1 MHVAKF
7 DETPINKDAAKNG
20 ILTPPDLRE
29 HAAVNVRCWPS
40 KPKDTAAIDLPTGLV
55 PDWQERAVARLGE
68 LLDKN
73 KALRV
78 FMDICVRCGACADK
92 CQYYLGTGD
101 PQNMPVARAELLRA
115 VYRRY
120 FTLGGRL
127 FPEANNAA
135 DLDEAMLDRWYTY
148 FYQCSECRRCSVF
161 CPYGIDTA
169 EITMAAREIM
179 ASIGV
184 STKYVTEVVAKVYE
198 TGNNLGIPPA
208 AWKDNCEF
216 LEEDLEEETGVP
228 LRFPVDDHGA
238 DVLLVP
244 PSADNFAN
252 TDTMIGYAK
261 LFHVLGVRWTT
272 STYCNEGGNFGLFL
286 NFANLRKVN
295 QRILTAA
302 RMLGVKTI
310 IWGECGPAWRA
321 GILTPTL
328 NGPMDM
334 FDPPYPYHISQ
345 YIVDMLQKGALNGKI
360 DKTANDDLLVTYH
373 DPCNP
378 ARAGQLIEE
387 PRQVVRASCN
397 RFVEMPAD
405 TIREKTFC
413 CGAGGGLLTDELM
426 PIRMA
431 GGKPRAMAVKHVQAN
446 YLATPCAIC
455 KAQLP
460 EVMKYWDVPVKVGG
474 VIDLLANAL
483 KL

>member
-1 MHVAKF
+1 MAKF
-7 DETPINKDAAKNG
+7 DETPIIQDPAKEG
-20 ILTPPDLRE
+20 ILAPPPIRE
-29 HAAVNVRCWPS
+29 HASAEVRCWPG
-40 KPKDTAAIDLPTGLV
+40 KAKDHKAINLPEERV
-55 PDWQERAVARLGE
+55 PDWQQKGIAKLGE
-68 LLDKN
+68 LLEKN

-78 FMDICVRCGACADK
+78 YMDICVRCGACADK
-92 CQYYLGTGD
+92 CQFYLGTGD
-101 PQNMPVARAELLRA
+101 PQNMPVARAELLRQ
-115 VYRRY
+115 VFRRY
-120 FTLGGRL
+120 YTLGGRM
-127 FPEANNAA
+127 FPDLSCAA
-135 DLDEAMLDRWYTY
+135 EFDEEMLEKWYTY

-179 ASIGV
+179 SSIGV
-184 STKYVTEVVAKVYE
+184 ATKYVTEVVAKLYE
-198 TGNNLGIPPA
+198 RGNNLGIPPL
-208 AWKDNCEF
+208 AWIDNCEF
-216 LEEDLEEETGVP
+216 LEEDVEDEEGIA
-228 LRFPVDDHGA
+228 LRFPVDEQGA

-252 TDTMIGYAK
+252 VDTMIGYAK
-261 LFHVLGVRWTT
+261 LFHLLGIRWTT

-286 NFANLRKVN
+286 NYYNLKKVN
-295 QRILTAA
+295 KRIIDAA

-310 IWGECGPAWRA
+310 IWGECGHAWRG

-345 YIVDMLQKGALNGKI
+345 FIVDMLRKGALDGKI
-360 DKTANDDLLVTYH
+360 DKSANDDYLVTYH

-378 ARAGQLIEE
+378 ARAGQLVEE
-387 PRQVVRASCN
+387 PREVLRASCN

-405 TIREKTFC
+405 TIREKTYC
-413 CGAGGGLLTDELM
+413 CGAGGGLLTDEVM

-431 GGKPRAMAVKHVQAN
+431 GGKPRAMAVKHVGAN

-460 EVMKYWDVPVKVGG
+460 EVMSYWDVPVQVGG

>member
-1 MHVAKF
+1 MAKF
-7 DETPINKDAAKNG
+7 DETPIIKDPAQEG
-20 ILTPPDLRE
+20 LLLPPDMRE
-29 HAAVNVRCWPS
+29 HASVDVRCWPG
-40 KPKDTAAIDLPTGLV
+40 KPKDHQAIGLPEARV
-55 PDWQERAVARLGE
+55 PDWQDKAITKLGE
-68 LLDKN
+68 LLENN

-78 FMDICVRCGACADK
+78 YMDICVRCGACTDK

-101 PQNMPVARAELLRA
+101 PQNMPVARAELLRK

-127 FPEANNAA
+127 FPNLTDAA
-135 DLDEAMLDRWYTY
+135 DLDEEMLEKWYTY

-169 EITMAAREIM
+169 EITMAAREVM
-179 ASIGV
+179 CSIGV
-184 STKYVTEVVAKVYE
+184 ATKYVTEVVAKVYE
-198 TGNNLGIPPA
+198 TGNNLGIPAPA
-208 AWKDNCEF
+208 WIDNCEF
-216 LEEDLEEETGVP
+216 LEEDVEEEEG
-228 LRFPVDDHGA
+228 LAIRFPVDEKGA
-238 DVLLVP
+238 EILLVP

-252 TDTMIGYAK
+252 VDTMIGYGK
-261 LFHVLGVRWTT
+261 LFHLLGISWTT
-272 STYCNEGGNFGLFL
+272 STYCNEAGNFGLFL
-286 NFANLRKVN
+286 NYHNLQKVN
-295 QRILTAA
+295 ARILEAA
-302 RMLGVKTI
+302 RDLGVKTI
-310 IWGECGPAWRA
+310 IWGECGHAWRA

-328 NGPMDM
+328 NGPMDD

-345 YIVDMLQKGALNGKI
+345 FIVDMLRKGALAGKI
-360 DKTANDDLLVTYH
+360 DKCANDDLLVTYH

-378 ARAGQLIEE
+378 ARAGQLLEE
-387 PRQVVRASCN
+387 PREVIRASCN

-413 CGAGGGLLTDELM
+413 CGAGGGLLTDEVM

-431 GGKPRAMAVKHVQAN
+431 GGKPRAMAVKHVGAN

-460 EVMKYWDVPVKVGG
+460 EVMHYWDVPVKVGG

-483 KL
+483 KM

>member
-1 MHVAKF
+1 MAKF
-7 DETPINKDAAKNG
+7 DETPILKDPAVNG
-20 ILTPPDLRE
+20 ILKPPDLRE
-29 HAAVNVRCWPS
+29 DASAGVKCWPS
-40 KPKDTAAIDLPTGLV
+40 KPKDTVQIDLPPERV
-55 PDWQERAVARLGE
+55 PDWQARGVAKLGE
-68 LLDKN
+68 LLEKN

-92 CQYYLGTGD
+92 CQFYLGTGD
-101 PQNMPVARAELLRA
+101 PHNMPVARAELLRA

-120 FTLGGRL
+120 FTPGGRW
-127 FPEANNAA
+127 FPQANNAA
-135 DLDEAMLDRWYTY
+135 DFDEEMLALWYTY

-169 EITMAAREIM
+169 EITTAAREIM
-179 ASIGV
+179 CAIGV

-198 TGNNLGIPPA
+198 HGNNLGIPPA

-216 LEEDLEEETGVP
+216 LEDDLLEQTGAP
-228 LRFPVDDHGA
+228 IKFPVDDQGA

-286 NFANLRKVN
+286 NYANLKKVN
-295 QRILTAA
+295 KRIVDAA

-310 IWGECGPAWRA
+310 IWGECGHAWKA

-334 FDPPYPYHISQ
+334 FDPPYPYHICQ
-345 YIVDMLQKGALNGKI
+345 YVADMLRRGAFDGKI
-360 DKTANDDLLVTYH
+360 DKSANDQYLVTYH

-378 ARAGQLIEE
+378 ARAGQLLEE
-387 PRQVVRASCN
+387 PREVVRASCN
-397 RFVEMPAD
+397 RFIEMPAD

-413 CGAGGGLLTDELM
+413 CGAGGGLLTDEVM

-431 GGKPRAMAVKHVQAN
+431 GGKPRAMAVKHVKAN

-460 EVMKYWDVPVKVGG
+460 EVMKYWDVPAEVGG
-474 VIDLLANAL
+474 VVQLLGNAL

>member
-1 MHVAKF
+1 MAKF
-7 DETPINKDAAKNG
+7 DETPIIKDAAKDG
-20 ILTPPDLRE
+20 IVTPPALRE
-29 HAAVNVRCWPS
+29 HVGAHLRCWPS
-40 KPKDTAAIDLPTGLV
+40 KPKDTLPIGLPTERL
-55 PDWQERAVARLGE
+55 PDWQERGIAKFAE
-68 LLDKN
+68 LLEHN

-78 FMDICVRCGACADK
+78 YMDICVRCGACTDK
-92 CQYYLGTGD
+92 CQFYLGTGD
-101 PQNMPVARAELLRA
+101 PQNFPVARAELMRK

-120 FTLGGRL
+120 FLPGGRL
-127 FPEANNAA
+127 SPGMSDAA
-135 DLDEAMLDRWYTY
+135 DFDEEMLEKWYTY

-169 EITMAAREIM
+169 EITMAAREILC
-179 ASIGV
+179 SIGV

-208 AWKDNCEF
+208 AWLDNCQF
-216 LEEDLEEETGVP
+216 LEGEMMEETGLP
-228 LRFPVDDHGA
+228 IRFPVDDYGA

-252 TDTMIGYAK
+252 VDTMIGYGK
-261 LFHVLGVRWTT
+261 LFHALGMSWTT

-286 NFANLRKVN
+286 NYANLKRVN
-295 QRILTAA
+295 KRIVDAA
-302 RMLGVKTI
+302 RMLSVKTI
-310 IWGECGPAWRA
+310 IWGECGHAWRG

-345 YIVDMLQKGALNGKI
+345 FIVDVLNKGALNGRI
-360 DKTANDDLLVTYH
+360 DKSANDEYLVTYH

-378 ARAGQLIEE
+378 ARAGQLLDE
-387 PRQVVRASCN
+387 PRQILKACCN
-397 RFVEMPAD
+397 RFVEMPEN

-413 CGAGGGLLTDELM
+413 CGAGGGLLTDEVM
-426 PIRMA
+426 SIRMA
-431 GGKPRAMAVKHVQAN
+431 GGKPRAMAVKHTGAN
-446 YLATPCAIC
+446 FLATICAIC

-460 EVMKYWDVPVKVGG
+460 EAMKYWGVDVQVGG
-474 VIDLLANAL
+474 VIQLLGNAL

>member
-1 MHVAKF
+1 MAKF
-7 DETPINKDAAKNG
+7 DEKPILKDAAVNG
-20 ILTPPDLRE
+20 LLRPPDLRE
-29 HAAVNVRCWPS
+29 GASAGVKCHPS
-40 KPKDTAAIDLPTGLV
+40 KPKDTRAINLPTERV
-55 PDWQERAVARLGE
+55 ADWQAVGVAKLGE
-68 LLDKN
+68 LLETN

-92 CQYYLGTGD
+92 CQFYLGTGD
-101 PQNMPVARAELLRA
+101 PQNMPVARAELLRK

-120 FTLGGRL
+120 FTALGKRA
-127 FPEANNAA
+127 PAAA
-135 DLDEAMLDRWYTY
+135 DAMDFDECALEEWYTY
-148 FYQCSECRRCSVF
+148 FYQCSQCRRCSVF

-169 EITMAAREIM
+169 EITTAAREIM

-184 STKYVTEVVAKVYE
+184 TTKYVTEVVAKVYE
-198 TGNNLGIPPA
+198 QGNNLGIPPA

-216 LEEDLEEETGVP
+216 LEEDLLEQTGHP
-228 LRFPVDDHGA
+228 IRFPVDDQGA

-272 STYCNEGGNFGLFL
+272 STYCNEAGNFGLFL
-286 NFANLRKVN
+286 NYDHLKQVN
-295 QRILTAA
+295 ARILEAA
-302 RMLGVKTI
+302 RMLGVKRI
-310 IWGECGPAWRA
+310 IWGECGHAWKA
-321 GILTPTL
+321 AILTPAL
-328 NGPMDM
+328 NGPMDA

-345 YIVDMLQKGALNGKI
+345 YTAEMIRRGALNGRI
-360 DKTANDDLLVTYH
+360 DKSANDEYVVTYH

-387 PRQVVRASCN
+387 PREIIRACVN
-397 RFVEMPAD
+397 HFVEMPAD
-405 TIREKTFC
+405 TIRDKTFC

-431 GGKPRAMAVKHVQAN
+431 GGKPRAMAVKHVKAN
-446 YLATPCAIC
+446 FLATICAIC

-460 EVMKYWDVPVKVGG
+460 ESMKYWDVPVQVGG
-474 VIDLLANAL
+474 VIQLLGNAL

>member
-1 MHVAKF
+1 MKF
-7 DETPINKDAAKNG
+7 DETPIVKDPAKEG
-20 ILTPPDLRE
+20 ILSPPNIRE
-29 HAAVNVRCWPS
+29 NASAAVRCYPS
-40 KPKDTAAIDLPTGLV
+40 KPKDTQAIGLPGERV
-55 PDWQERAVARLGE
+55 PNWQEKGIAKFAE
-68 LLDKN
+68 LLEKN

-78 FMDICVRCGACADK
+78 YMDICVRCGACTDK
-92 CQYYLGTGD
+92 CQFYLGTGD
-101 PQNMPVARAELLRA
+101 PQNFPVMRAELMRK

-120 FTLGGRL
+120 FTPAGR
-127 FPEANNAA
+127 ANTLSEAA
-135 DLDEAMLDRWYTY
+135 DFDEEMLEKWYTY

-198 TGNNLGIPPA
+198 RGNNLGIPPA

-216 LEEDLEEETGVP
+216 LEQDVEEETGKP
-228 LRFPVDDHGA
+228 IRFPVDDYGA
-238 DVLLVP
+238 DILLVP

-252 TDTMIGYAK
+252 VDTMIGYGK
-261 LFHVLGVRWTT
+261 LFYALGIRWTT

-286 NFANLRKVN
+286 NYQNLKKVN
-295 QRILTAA
+295 KRIIDAA
-302 RMLGVKTI
+302 RMLNVKTI
-310 IWGECGPAWRA
+310 IWGECGHAWRGA
-321 GILTPTL
+321 ILTPTL

-345 YIVDMLQKGALNGKI
+345 FIVKMIRQGAFEGRI
-360 DKTANDDLLVTYH
+360 DKSANDDYIVTYH
-373 DPCNP
+373 DPCNT
-378 ARAGQLIEE
+378 ARAGQLLDE
-387 PRQVVRASCN
+387 PREILRYCVN
-397 RFVEMPAD
+397 HFIEMPRN

-431 GGKPRAMAVKHVQAN
+431 GGKPRAMAVKHTGAN
-446 YLATPCAIC
+446 YLATICAIC

-460 EVMKYWDVPVKVGG
+460 ESMHYWDVPVKVGG
-474 VIDLLANAL
+474 TIDLFARAL
-483 KL
+483 LL

>member
-1 MHVAKF
+1 MAKF
-7 DETPINKDAAKNG
+7 DETPILKDPARAG
-20 ILTPPDLRE
+20 ILSAPEIRE
-29 HAAVNVRCWPS
+29 GASEAVRCHPS
-40 KPKDTAAIDLPTGLV
+40 KPKDTRAIDLPTER
-55 PDWQERAVARLGE
+55 PADWQERGIRRLGE
-68 LLDKN
+68 LLERN
-73 KALRV
+73 KSLRV
-78 FMDICVRCGACADK
+78 FMDICVRCGACTDK
-92 CQYYLGTGD
+92 CQFYLGTGD
-101 PQNMPVARAELLRA
+101 PHNMPVARAELLRA

-120 FTLGGRL
+120 FTLAGRL
-127 FPEANNAA
+127 FPQAANAA
-135 DLDEAMLDRWYTY
+135 DLDEAMLQQWYTY

-169 EITMAAREIM
+169 EITAAAREVM
-179 ASIGV
+179 CAMGV

-216 LEEDLEEETGVP
+216 LEEDVQEITGVP
-228 LRFPVDDHGA
+228 VKFPVDDAGA

-261 LFHVLGVRWTT
+261 LFHVLGIRWTT

-286 NFANLRKVN
+286 NYANLRKVN
-295 QRILTAA
+295 KRIIDAA

-310 IWGECGPAWRA
+310 IWGECGHAWRA
-321 GILTPTL
+321 GIYTPAL
-328 NGPMDM
+328 NGPMDE

-345 YIVDMLQKGALNGKI
+345 FIVDMMRKGALNGKI
-360 DKTANDDLLVTYH
+360 DKSANDQYKVTYH

-387 PRQVVRASCN
+387 PREILRACVGN
-397 RFVEMPAD
+397 FVEMPAG

-413 CGAGGGLLTDELM
+413 CGGGGGLLTDEIM
-426 PIRMA
+426 AVRMA
-431 GGKPRAMAVKHVQAN
+431 GGKPRAMAVKHTGAN
-446 YLATPCAIC
+446 FLATICAIC

-460 EVMKYWDVPVKVGG
+460 EVMKYWDVPAEVGG
-474 VIDLLANAL
+474 VIQLLGNAL

>member
-1 MHVAKF
+1 MKF
-7 DETPINKDAAKNG
+7 DETPIIKTPARDG
-20 ILTPPDLRE
+20 ILSPPPLRE
-29 HAAVNVRCWPS
+29 NASLKVRCHPS
-40 KPKDTAAIDLPTGLV
+40 KAKDTRLINLSHERA
-55 PDWQERAVARLGE
+55 PDWQEKGVAKLGE
-68 LLDKN
+68 LLEKN

-78 FMDICVRCGACADK
+78 FMDVCVRCGACADK
-92 CQYYLGTGD
+92 CQFYLGTGD
-101 PQNMPVARAELLRA
+101 PQNFPVARAELLRK

-120 FTLGGRL
+120 YTPGGRL
-127 FPEANNAA
+127 APGLNDAANF
-135 DLDEAMLDRWYTY
+135 DEEMLQKWYTY

-198 TGNNLGIPPA
+198 QGNNLGIPAP

-216 LEEDLEEETGVP
+216 LEDEVEEEVGKRIP
-228 LRFPVDDHGA
+228 FPVDDYGA
-238 DVLLVP
+238 EVLLVP

-252 TDTMIGYAK
+252 TDTMIGYGK
-261 LFHVLGVRWTT
+261 LFYALGIRWTT
-272 STYCNEGGNFGLFL
+272 STYCNEGGNFGMFL
-286 NFANLRKVN
+286 NYENMKKVN
-295 QRILTAA
+295 RRIVDAA

-310 IWGECGPAWRA
+310 IWGECGHAWRA
-321 GILTPTL
+321 GIFTPTL
-328 NGPMDM
+328 SGSMEM

-345 YIVDMLQKGALNGKI
+345 FIVKILRQGALNGRI
-360 DKTANDDLLVTYH
+360 DKSANDDYLITYH

-378 ARAGQLIEE
+378 ARAGQLLEE
-387 PRQVVRASCN
+387 PREIIRAVAN

-405 TIREKTFC
+405 TIREKTYC

-431 GGKPRAMAVKHVQAN
+431 GGKPRALAVKHSGAN
-446 YLATPCAIC
+446 YLATICAIC

-460 EVMKYWDVPVKVGG
+460 ESMKYWDVPVKVGG
-474 VIDLLANAL
+474 TIDLLARAL

>member
-1 MHVAKF
+1 MAKF
-7 DETPINKDAAKNG
+7 DERPIIKDPARDG
-20 ILTPPDLRE
+20 ILPPPEIRE
-29 HAAVNVRCWPS
+29 GAASQVRCWPS
-40 KPKDTAAIDLPTGLV
+40 KPKDTSLIDLPAERV
-55 PDWQERAVARLGE
+55 PDWQSRGIAKLGE
-68 LLDKN
+68 LLEKN
-73 KALRV
+73 EALRV
-78 FMDICVRCGACADK
+78 FMDICVRCGACTDK
-92 CQYYLGTGD
+92 CQFYLGTGD
-101 PQNMPVARAELLRA
+101 PQNFPVERAELLRK

-120 FTLGGRL
+120 FTPAGRL
-127 FPEANNAA
+127 FADLAEAA
-135 DLDEAMLDRWYTY
+135 DFDEEMLQKWYTY

-169 EITMAAREIM
+169 EITSAAREIM

-184 STKYVTEVVAKVYE
+184 STKYVTEVVAKVYQL
-198 TGNNLGIPPA
+198 GNNLGIPPA

-216 LEEDLEEETGVP
+216 LEEDVQESTGLP
-228 LRFPVDDHGA
+228 IRFPVDDCGA

-261 LFHVLGVRWTT
+261 LFYALGVRWTT

-286 NFANLRKVN
+286 NYQNLRKVN
-295 QRILTAA
+295 KRIIDAA
-302 RMLGVKTI
+302 RMLNVKTI
-310 IWGECGPAWRA
+310 IWGECGHAWRG

-345 YIVDMLQKGALNGKI
+345 YIVKILRSGALDGRI
-360 DKTANDDLLVTYH
+360 DKSANDQYVVTYH
-373 DPCNP
+373 DPCNT
-378 ARAGQLIEE
+378 ARAGQLLDE
-387 PRQVVRASCN
+387 PREILRACCN
-397 RFVEMPAD
+397 HFVEMPAD

-413 CGAGGGLLTDELM
+413 CGGGGGLLTDELM

-431 GGKPRAMAVKHVQAN
+431 GGKPRAMAVKHVKAN
-446 YLATPCAIC
+446 FLATICAIC

-460 EVMKYWDVPVKVGG
+460 EVMHYWDVPVEVGG
-474 VIDLLANAL
+474 VIQLFGNAL